1 MPEQERNPFTN
12 GLTSEEAQDV
22 HKSKLH
28 TQQSAPYHLLAVV
41 TTSIN
46 PVIGAEV

>member
-1 MPEQERNPFTN
+1 MPEQESNPFTN

-28 TQQSAPYHLLAVV
+28 TQSKAHHITFLLWLQ
-41 TTSIN
+41 
-46 PVIGAEV
+46 PP